1 MSELRKK
8 IENEIKITETE
19 QIMKSCN
26 DSWWNKFME
35 EKLLELKKKLEDLEN
50 DNDNLLD
57 T

>member
-8 IENEIKITETE
+8 IENKIKITETE

>member
-19 QIMKSCN
+19 LIMKSCN
-26 DSWWNKFME
+26 DGWWNKFME
-35 EKLLELKKKLEDLEN
+35 EKLLELKKKLEDLKN

>member
-19 QIMKSCN
+19 LIMKSCN
-26 DSWWNKFME
+26 DGWWNKFME
-35 EKLLELKKKLEDLEN
+35 EKLLELKKKLEDLKN
-50 DNDNLLD
+50 DNDSLLD